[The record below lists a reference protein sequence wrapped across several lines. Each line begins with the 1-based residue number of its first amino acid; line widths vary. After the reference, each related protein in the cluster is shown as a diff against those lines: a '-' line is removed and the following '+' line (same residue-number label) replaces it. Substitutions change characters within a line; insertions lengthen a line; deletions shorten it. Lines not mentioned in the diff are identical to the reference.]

1 MFNLEAFAHRGYHV
15 PWTEPAQHWEH
26 SVCWSVPLRT
36 GTLFGVCLLFCSYL
50 KLLGSLFPGDMPSGV
65 SVEKE

>member
-1 MFNLEAFAHRGYHV
+1 MFPGQSQHNTGNTVRAGVYPRGQAHY
-15 PWTEPAQHWEH
+15 
-26 SVCWSVPLRT
+26 L
-36 GTLFGVCLLFCSYL
+36 GVCLLFCSYL